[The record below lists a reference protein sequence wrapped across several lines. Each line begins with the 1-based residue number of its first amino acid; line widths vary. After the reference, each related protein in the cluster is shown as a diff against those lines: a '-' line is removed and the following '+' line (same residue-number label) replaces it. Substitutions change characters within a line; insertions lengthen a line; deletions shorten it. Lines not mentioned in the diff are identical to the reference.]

1 MYVKTIAIVGS
12 GIAGLG
18 AAWLLHRDFD
28 VEVFEQNGYPGGHT
42 NTVTVEEPGRQVP
55 IDTGFMVFNEVTYP
69 NLTRLFAE
77 LGVQT
82 FDTAMSFGV
91 QHLPTGIE
99 YAGSSVSQLFA
110 QRRNLFRPRF
120 LRTLARIDRFNR
132 EAHEA
137 LALEE
142 PGRLT
147 LQQYSD
153 ARGYGEDFLN
163 LYLLPMASAI
173 WSTPFDGVR
182 DFPAIPMLRFFRNHG
197 LLGGLSGQH
206 QWKTVAGGAKTYVEK
221 LTRGFRERI
230 HLGNAVKRV
239 ERDAVGA
246 TLHFAEGPSRRFD
259 RVIFACQADQ
269 ALALLAEPTA
279 DERRLLGPFDYQDN
293 VATLHTDTA
302 PMPRARRAWASWNYR
317 FDRSADG
324 RVAATTIYWM
334 NSLQNVSNRRDY
346 FVSID
351 DPGLIDPAKV
361 LKTIAYRH
369 PVFTLDAIDAQRELT
384 SLNTIAPDQTTYFCG
399 SYFRWGFHE
408 DAFTSA
414 IRASRALSEHN
425 GVDPAVEELAA

>member
-1 MYVKTIAIVGS
+1 MKSIAIIGS

-18 AAWLLHRDFD
+18 SAYLLHRDFD
-28 VEVFEQNGYPGGHT
+28 VAVFEQNGYPGGHT
-42 NTVTVEEPGRQVP
+42 NTVTVEEAGRNVP

-77 LGVQT
+77 LGVET

-91 QHLPTGIE
+91 QHVPSGIE

-132 EAHEA
+132 EAHAA
-137 LALEE
+137 LASDE
-142 PGRLT
+142 GSRMT
-147 LQQYSD
+147 LQQYSE

-173 WSTPFDGVR
+173 WSTPFDGIR

-197 LLGGLSGQH
+197 LLGGLAGQH
-206 QWKTVAGGAKTYVEK
+206 QWKSVAGGAKNYVEK
-221 LTRGFRERI
+221 MTRGFRDRI
-230 HLGNAVKRV
+230 HLGKAVQAV
-239 ERDAVGA
+239 ERDADGA
-246 TLHFAEGPSRRFD
+246 TLHFAEGASRRFD
-259 RVIFACQADQ
+259 RVIFACHADQ
-269 ALALLAEPTA
+269 ALGLLAAPTA
-279 DERRLLGPFDYQDN
+279 DERRLLGAFRYQHN
-293 VATLHTDTA
+293 VATLHTDIG
-302 PMPRARRAWASWNYR
+302 PMPVTRRAWASWNYR
-317 FDRSADG
+317 FDRNEEG

-334 NSLQNVSNRRDY
+334 NSLQKVSDRQNY

-361 LKTIAYRH
+361 LETIAYRH
-369 PVFTLDAIDAQRELT
+369 PVFTTDSVDAQRELP
-384 SLNTIAPDQTTYFCG
+384 SLNAIGPDQTTYFCG

-414 IRASRALSEHN
+414 IRASRALAEHN
-425 GVDPAVEELAA
+425 GADPRVEELAA